1 VFGRTAAWVFARA
14 ALGAVHVEAERLGVE
29 FVAGSP
35 KGKLEVLLYS
45 DDGSTVL
52 GARTADGV
60 EHTADRAILAAGA
73 NSDLLFDFERQLRPT
88 A

>member
-1 VFGRTAAWVFARA
+1 MERVGSFTRA
-14 ALGAVHVEAERLGVE
+14 ALEAVHAEVERLGVE
-29 FVAGSP
+29 FVAGLP
-35 KGKLEVLLYS
+35 KENVEVLLYS
-45 DDGSTVL
+45 DDGSTIL

-60 EHTADRAILAAGA
+60 EHTADRTILAAGV